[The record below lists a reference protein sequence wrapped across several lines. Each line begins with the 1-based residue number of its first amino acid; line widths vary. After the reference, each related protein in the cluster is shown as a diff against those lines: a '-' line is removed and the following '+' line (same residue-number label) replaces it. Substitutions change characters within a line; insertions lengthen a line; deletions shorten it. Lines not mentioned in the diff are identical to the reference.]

1 MMNIYQCNI
10 RTGELSSD
18 DKSKIY
24 EMLAEYK
31 DNPKLLVGLYC
42 LLKEK
47 EQVQKMIDKM
57 PKAEVDEFIKYP
69 IYKLLEE

>member
-1 MMNIYQCNI
+1 
-10 RTGELSSD
+10 
-18 DKSKIY
+18 
-24 EMLAEYK
+24 MLAEYK
-31 DNPKLLVGLYC
+31 DNPKFLGGLYC

-57 PKAEVDEFIKYP
+57 TKAEADEFIKYP